1 MDVISD
7 KILGVGVI
15 ALVSLSGIMA
25 LVFMNYIK
33 SILRKIDDVSH
44 VGPLLH
50 KVEELVGKVEKIFIT
65 LEVTRETT
73 SIEVN
78 QLKERV
84 AKLEMVIE
92 RLQSERGK

>member
-1 MDVISD
+1 MDVMSD
-7 KILGVGVI
+7 KILSVGVI
-15 ALVSLSGIMA
+15 ALVTLSGIMA
-25 LVFMNYIK
+25 LVFINYVK
-33 SILRKIDDVSH
+33 SVLRKIDDVSH
-44 VGPLLH
+44 VGPLLR

-84 AKLEMVIE
+84 TKLEALVQN
-92 RLQSERGK
+92 LQAERGA